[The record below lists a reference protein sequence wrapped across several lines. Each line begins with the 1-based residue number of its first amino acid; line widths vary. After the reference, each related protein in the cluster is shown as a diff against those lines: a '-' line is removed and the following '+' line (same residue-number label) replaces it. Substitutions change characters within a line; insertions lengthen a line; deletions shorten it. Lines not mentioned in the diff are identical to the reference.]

1 MQRQLTKNQLK
12 MNNTEFIYF
21 FLGALSLFVGILVHN
36 PLKKLWHAIKS
47 WIFHRKPQQN
57 IQSQIDEIREQLA
70 SRDRNRTYNIRRDV
84 REYLKEIM
92 LTKDNK

>member
-1 MQRQLTKNQLK
+1 

-36 PLKKLWHAIKS
+36 PMKQLWYAVKS
-47 WIFHRKPQQN
+47 WISHKLTSKSQPKVYCDN
-57 IQSQIDEIREQLA
+57 LQSQIDELKEQLA

>member
-1 MQRQLTKNQLK
+1 

-47 WIFHRKPQQN
+47 WISHRKPQQN
-57 IQSQIDEIREQLA
+57 IYCDDLQSQIDELKEQLA